1 MTAENGLSE
10 LHKQFEVLVCTG
22 ALSFTGTLRCD
33 FSQRLIDA
41 LNEGMR
47 TETSEKM
54 VRFLPLV
61 NVTMMGTTGDEQDFP
76 RIYIAKN
83 SIVFV
88 AQISDEGSERPLRT
102 YPFKG
107 KRPIAVTV
115 YASGVP
121 GVQYA
126 LNGRMYVE
134 TGSQVIDTIESDA
147 RFLPL
152 TQVEIEPAPPR
163 AGSRFDFV
171 ALNRDQVISI
181 CESPGPQLSA

>member
-1 MTAENGLSE
+1 MMAENGDSE

-47 TETSEKM
+47 TETLAK
-54 VRFLPLV
+54 VVGFLPLV
-61 NVTMMGTTGDEQDFP
+61 NVTMTGTPGDEQKFP

-83 SIVFV
+83 NIVFV
-88 AQISDEGSERPLRT
+88 AQIPDGRSEKPLRT
-102 YPFKG
+102 YPFQG
-107 KRPIAVTV
+107 KPPVYVMV
-115 YASGVP
+115 YASGVS

-126 LNGRMYVE
+126 LNGRMYVD
-134 TGSQVIDTIESDA
+134 TGGQVIDTIESEV

-152 TQVEIEPAPPR
+152 TQVEIVPAPPG
-163 AGSRFDFV
+163 AHARFDFV
-171 ALNRDQVISI
+171 ALNREHIISI
-181 CESPGPQLSA
+181 CESAGR